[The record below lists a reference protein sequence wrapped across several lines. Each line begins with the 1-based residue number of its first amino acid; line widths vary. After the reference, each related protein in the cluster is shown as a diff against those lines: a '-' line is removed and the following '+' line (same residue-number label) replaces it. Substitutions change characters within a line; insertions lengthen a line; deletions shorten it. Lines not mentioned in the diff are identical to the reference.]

1 MRYLM
6 TISYD
11 GTNFSG
17 YQKQPNKRTVQ
28 EEIEKVLSQINNES
42 ITICASG
49 RTDAKVHAHNQKAH
63 FDTNKNWN
71 LDKLKH
77 SLNKMLP
84 DDIFI
89 KNIEVVENNFHAR
102 FDVKKKIY
110 IYKININE
118 YNPLDRNYIYQYNK
132 TLNIDKM
139 KEATNYLI
147 GEHDFTSFVK
157 LDEVK
162 DCIRII
168 YNINIELE
176 NGILVFKFEGN
187 GFLRYMIRNL
197 VGTLITVGEE
207 KIEPSYIKEILD
219 SKNRKKAF
227 LTAPAQGLY
236 LENVFYE

>member
-1 MRYLM
+1 M
-6 TISYD
+6 
-11 GTNFSG
+11 
-17 YQKQPNKRTVQ
+17 
-28 EEIEKVLSQINNES
+28 
-42 ITICASG
+42 
-49 RTDAKVHAHNQKAH
+49 
-63 FDTNKNWN
+63 
-71 LDKLKH
+71 
-77 SLNKMLP
+77 
-84 DDIFI
+84 
-89 KNIEVVENNFHAR
+89 
-102 FDVKKKIY
+102 
-110 IYKININE
+110 NINE

-162 DCIRII
+162 DCVRII

-219 SKNRKKAF
+219 SKNRKNAF